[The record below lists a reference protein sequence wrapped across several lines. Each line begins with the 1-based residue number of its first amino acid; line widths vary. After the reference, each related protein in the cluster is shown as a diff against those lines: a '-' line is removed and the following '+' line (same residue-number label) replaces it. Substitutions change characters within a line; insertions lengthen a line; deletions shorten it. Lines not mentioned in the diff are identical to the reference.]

1 MDFNIIN
8 FWFNVNFLIKSQNK
22 TQRSLALECGFTER
36 RIENLSSNNRS
47 PDVIEAVKI
56 AKALNT
62 TVEYLVTGE
71 KYELSEIE
79 KKKLKDELIQTLEN
93 SLGI

>member
-1 MDFNIIN
+1 MNVEYIN
-8 FWFNVNFLIKSQNK
+8 FWMNVNFLIKTQNK

-36 RIENLSSNNRS
+36 RIESLSSNNRS